1 MRVKINQA
9 IASPH
14 WSYRRGQVVEMGAEQ
29 GATWVQSGL
38 ATEVDTPEAA
48 PLAVEKP
55 EEAQAQAP
63 ARVTAS
69 KKGKKR

>member
-14 WSYRRGQVVEMGAEQ
+14 WSYRRGQLVEMGAEQ

-38 ATEVDTPEAA
+38 ATPVDVPEAA
-48 PLAVEKP
+48 PAVADKP
-55 EEAQAQAP
+55 EEAP
-63 ARVTAS
+63 ARVSAP